1 MKILVVGATGAT
13 GRLLVKDL
21 LDRGEKV
28 TVVVRSTE
36 KLSELLNNKNL
47 TVVQA
52 ALLDLS
58 DKQMAELVQG
68 CDAVASCLGHNMTF
82 KGMFGKPRRLVAD
95 AARRLCTAIET
106 NQPKKPVKYVL
117 MNTSGMR
124 NRDLNERIAPGE
136 KIVVALLSVL
146 LPPYTDNIAAAEFL
160 RTKIGQNNPLIE
172 WTAVRP
178 DSLINEDSVSP
189 YEIHP
194 SPIRSALFNP
204 GKVSRINV
212 ARFMAELICDNSTW
226 KQWKGK
232 MPVLYS
238 SEPRADSH

>member
-21 LDRGEKV
+21 LERGEKV
-28 TVVVRSTE
+28 TAVVRSSE
-36 KLSELLNNKNL
+36 KLGELLNNKNL

-58 DKQMAELVQG
+58 DKQITELVQG
-68 CDAVASCLGHNMTF
+68 CDAVASCLGHNLTL

-95 AARRLCTAIET
+95 ATRRLCAAIES
-106 NQPKKPVKYVL
+106 NPPKKPVKYVL

-124 NRDLNERIAPGE
+124 NRDLNERISLGE
-136 KIVVALLSVL
+136 KILVTLLSVL

-160 RTKIGQNNPLIE
+160 RTQIGQNNPYIE

-178 DSLINEDSVSP
+178 DSLIDEDSVSP

-194 SPIRSALFNP
+194 SPVRSALFNP

-212 ARFMAELICDNSTW
+212 ARFMAELICDGDTW
-226 KQWKGK
+226 NLWKGK
-232 MPVLYS
+232 MPLIYS
-238 SEPRADSH
+238 REAEKS

>member
-1 MKILVVGATGAT
+1 MKILIVGATGAT

-28 TVVVRSTE
+28 TVVVRSAE
-36 KLSELLNNKNL
+36 KLDELLNNKNL
-47 TVVQA
+47 TVVKA
-52 ALLDLS
+52 AVLDLS
-58 DKQMAELVQG
+58 DEQMAELVQG
-68 CDAVASCLGHNMTF
+68 CDAIASCLGHNLTF

-95 AARRLCTAIET
+95 ATRRLCAAIED
-106 NQPKKPVKYVL
+106 NKPQKQVKFVL
-117 MNTSGMR
+117 MNTSGNR
-124 NRDLNERIAPGE
+124 NSDLNERISLGE
-136 KIVVALLSVL
+136 RLVVSLLSVL

-160 RTKIGQNNPLIE
+160 RTQIGQNNPHIE

-178 DSLINEDSVSP
+178 DSLIDEDSVSP

-212 ARFMAELICDNSTW
+212 ARFMVELITDNETW
-226 KQWKGK
+226 KQWKGQ
-232 MPVLYS
+232 MPLIYS
-238 SEPRADSH
+238 REPENS